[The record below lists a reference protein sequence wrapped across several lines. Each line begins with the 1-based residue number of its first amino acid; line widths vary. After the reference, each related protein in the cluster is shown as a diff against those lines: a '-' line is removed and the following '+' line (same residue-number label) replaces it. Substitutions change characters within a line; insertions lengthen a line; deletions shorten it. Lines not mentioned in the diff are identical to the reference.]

1 MQCSS
6 KFYNCPQIQQIGGMQ
21 QILTELMKNTKNQ
34 IPRECTQQSKAPN
47 ESVSDRR
54 TKPPDNG
61 NFSNFWERPGDRFE
75 ACGRRRVSR
84 AKVLLIMSRMIY
96 LITSGHIIKFNT
108 LAATTTK
115 N

>member
-1 MQCSS
+1 
-6 KFYNCPQIQQIGGMQ
+6 MQ
-21 QILTELMKNTKNQ
+21 QILTELMRNTKNQ

-54 TKPPDNG
+54 TNSPRQRE
-61 NFSNFWERPGDRFE
+61 FSIFWERPGDRFE
-75 ACGRRRVSR
+75 SCGRRRVPSD
-84 AKVLLIMSRMIY
+84 KVLLIMSRMIY

-108 LAATTTK
+108 LAATTTI

>member
-1 MQCSS
+1 MRPRAEAGASKLSQEKS
-6 KFYNCPQIQQIGGMQ
+6 KFWRPNNCPQKQQIGACMQ

-54 TKPPDNG
+54 TNPPPDNG

-75 ACGRRRVSR
+75 ACGRSTTS
-84 AKVLLIMSRMIY
+84 AKC
-96 LITSGHIIKFNT
+96 
-108 LAATTTK
+108 
-115 N
+115 

>member
-1 MQCSS
+1 MQLQILQLPSNTTNWGHATDFDRVDEKHQKS
-6 KFYNCPQIQQIGGMQ
+6 KF
-21 QILTELMKNTKNQ
+21 
-34 IPRECTQQSKAPN
+34 PRECTQQSKAPN

-84 AKVLLIMSRMIY
+84 AKVLLIMSRMMY